1 MAFQFMCPQGHLLE
15 GDPSQS
21 GQQITCPVC
30 QQLFIIPAAPE
41 STQPAVEA
49 PQAFT
54 GPTFGPP
61 SDHPAQQPFAP
72 APEPAGLGLP
82 QVGPQRHVA
91 NPFESPDSK
100 ILHIPCPSCKKE
112 LETPPEMLDMD
123 VMCPHC
129 DAQFLLRE
137 RDSVESKRK
146 RQDQIEQREYVVGQK
161 WLSWSI
167 AIAVLVLLF
176 LAILIGISIMD

>member
-1 MAFQFMCPQGHLLE
+1 MCPQGHLLE

-30 QQLFIIPAAPE
+30 QQLFIIPASPQSA
-41 STQPAVEA
+41 QPAFEA

-61 SDHPAQQPFAP
+61 TDHPAQQPFTP
-72 APEPAGLGLP
+72 VPEIAGSGLP

-91 NPFESPDSK
+91 NPFESAEPV

-112 LETPPEMLDMD
+112 LETPPDMLEMD

-146 RQDQIEQREYVVGQK
+146 RQEQMEQKEYAVGQK
-161 WLSWSI
+161 WLSWAI
-167 AIAVLVLLF
+167 AIAVLAVLF
-176 LAILIGISIMD
+176 LIILIGISMMD